1 VRGNAVAPGR
11 KVVLAVGAAV
21 LAVASP
27 LAYTLAPAGVGDAVS
42 ASVIAATAIAALA
55 VPLWSGRSDGTK
67 PSSDASADAVA
78 AGTGRAKAASGGN
91 ANTGVRRQHGAGG
104 AARAEHTGDAVAQ
117 GQGSRANT
125 GVEEAD

>member
-1 VRGNAVAPGR
+1 MARGR

-27 LAYTLAPAGVGDAVS
+27 LAYTLASAGVGDAVS
-42 ASVIAATAIAALA
+42 ASVIAATATAALA
-55 VPLWSGRSDGTK
+55 VPLWPGRTDG
-67 PSSDASADAVA
+67 PEPGGDASSDAVAVD
-78 AGTGRAKAASGGN
+78 TGRGKAASGGD
-91 ANTGVRRQHGAGG
+91 ANTGVRRRRSAGAGG
-104 AARAEHTGDAVAQ
+104 GARAERTGDAVAQ